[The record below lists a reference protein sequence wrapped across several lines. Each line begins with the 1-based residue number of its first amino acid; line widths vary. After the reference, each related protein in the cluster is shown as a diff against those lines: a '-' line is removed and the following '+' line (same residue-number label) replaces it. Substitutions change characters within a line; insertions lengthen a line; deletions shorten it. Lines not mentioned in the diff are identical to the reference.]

1 MTSTPAQ
8 SRAKELKD
16 AMKGGKSAPPL
27 PGGGAVDAVET
38 ENVFQLPQVIK
49 AILTPLASLKIT
61 VVLFALA
68 LFLILAGTL
77 AQVDYGIWT
86 VMADYFRTF
95 IAQIELQI
103 FMPNAWAKNLNL
115 IRDDGSVATVP
126 FFGGY
131 TLGLAMM
138 INLIAAHAIR
148 FKVSAEG
155 QRLLVGT
162 IGSVIGLG
170 VIVYSI
176 LISSHTLWP
185 FKSPLQFWP
194 VLGLSTAGL
203 IVLTVPSLLLYG
215 KRTGIVLLHAGV
227 IMMLVN
233 EAVTGLGAVEG
244 QMAIEQRG
252 TSNYVYD
259 IERAELA
266 IIDIANPSGEKVIAV
281 PDDQLQD
288 VGRVIRDE
296 RLPFDIKVVKYM
308 KNSRLIEVEA
318 AGSAK
323 NPATKGRLGQAYIAE
338 PLEVGKGTDS
348 NMKADIG
355 SVYLTLLKKG
365 GSEELGTYLFTTH
378 REYMEPIVH
387 DGYVLKANMRFAREY
402 KPYSIHLLEFRHD
415 KFVGTNKPRNFSSRV
430 LLIDDDHPQG
440 REVTIR
446 MNEPLRYK
454 GETFFQSSFLTEAG
468 NDALG
473 TVLQVVRNPGWL
485 IPYIACMV
493 VSLGMIMHFALTLS
507 KFVKKI
513 SAG

>member
-16 AMKGGKSAPPL
+16 AMKGGKNAPPPRADGDDAPAEKGFEL
-27 PGGGAVDAVET
+27 PALA
-38 ENVFQLPQVIK
+38 K

-61 VVLFALA
+61 VVLFGLA

-86 VMADYFRTF
+86 VMEDYFRTF
-95 IAQIELQI
+95 VAHVELQI
-103 FMPNAWAKNLNL
+103 FMPHTWAVKLG
-115 IRDDGSVATVP
+115 IDETKVP

-138 INLIAAHAIR
+138 INLLAAHAIR
-148 FKVSAEG
+148 FKISAHG
-155 QRLLVGT
+155 QRLMIGV
-162 IGSVIGLG
+162 IGSLLGLG
-170 VIVYSI
+170 IIVYSI
-176 LISSHTLWP
+176 LVSTMTLWP
-185 FKSPLQFWP
+185 YKSPLQFWP
-194 VLGLSTAGL
+194 VLGLSTFGL
-203 IVLTVPSLLLYG
+203 AVLTVPSLLLYG

-227 IMMLVN
+227 IMMLIN

-259 IERAELA
+259 IESAELA
-266 IIDIANPSGEKVIAV
+266 IVDIADPAGEKVIAV
-281 PDDQLQD
+281 PDDQLKEPN
-288 VGRVIRDE
+288 RVIRDE
-296 RLPFDIKVVKYM
+296 RLPFDIKVVSYM
-308 KNSRLIEVEA
+308 KNSRLIDVDV
-318 AGSAK
+318 AGNRK

-338 PLEVGKGTDS
+338 PIEVGKGTDS

-355 SVYLTLLKKG
+355 SVYLTLTKKG
-365 GSEELGTYLFTTH
+365 SGEELGTYLFTTH
-378 REYMEPIVH
+378 REYMEPIVF
-387 DGYVLKANMRFAREY
+387 DGKVLKANMRFAREY

-430 LLIDDDHPQG
+430 LLIDEDHPKG

-507 KFVKKI
+507 KFVKKF
-513 SAG
+513 SAAA